1 MKPIQMILGPRK
13 DIPGG
18 GETHL
23 RVVRC
28 GKKKTPPGPQSQ
40 QVMPVTLDHKG
51 KAQQKQRSGCSLG
64 TRSTQRTFWTRLLL
78 PSFGNLYL
86 LPICLPLRRAQLPTP
101 PSAELIL
108 QPGPAASAPRQRG
121 QATAGAG
128 VLPPAWPNSKGPASD
143 LDHHRETRRWS
154 TSKRLPSQEH
164 PPHSQEVGPWCTSTQ
179 PSWSWSVVKAQGGT
193 QTASKFWQPA
203 MKPVLLQHQAV
214 QPTLDYKQSGYCD
227 TFYNAVFQLQRADT
241 PCRSRK
247 PADDYRSTVECD

>member
-18 GETHL
+18 DETHL
-23 RVVRC
+23 RAVHR

-64 TRSTQRTFWTRLLL
+64 TCGTQRTFWTRLLL

-86 LPICLPLRRAQLPTP
+86 LPICLPLRRAQLPAP
-101 PSAELIL
+101 PSAELHYRDARHQL
-108 QPGPAASAPRQRG
+108 PGNEARPRQGPECSLLPG
-121 QATAGAG
+121 QTPRA
-128 VLPPAWPNSKGPASD
+128 L

-164 PPHSQEVGPWCTSTQ
+164 PPHSQEVGP
-179 PSWSWSVVKAQGGT
+179 
-193 QTASKFWQPA
+193 
-203 MKPVLLQHQAV
+203 
-214 QPTLDYKQSGYCD
+214 
-227 TFYNAVFQLQRADT
+227 
-241 PCRSRK
+241 
-247 PADDYRSTVECD
+247 